1 MKARYWIAVA
11 MVFLMTRAGSAALVW
26 DATFDTDADGVVNLR
41 TDNDDGDG
49 QLMIGGNS
57 GGVQTITTESQT
69 NTLSNK
75 AGRSVGGTL
84 GHTDAFGALYTFTW
98 DFQSITTGQA
108 PEFFAGFTSAGSPH
122 STRQFMG
129 ARFIRQVDGSGNQII
144 RLGGGWASEGFTG
157 SGRNFAGDVDLGP
170 NLAGRPLQLAIGY
183 DGSSHVLDVGL
194 FDGVSGT
201 ELSRATK
208 DIRLF
213 DNLGV
218 PSGDPALNNELNFL
232 ALTHAGW
239 TDFIGAVDD
248 IDTIWNMDS
257 LRYYNDAAGAF
268 GDVVPEPA
276 TALLLA
282 LGGMCVCRRRR

>member
-108 PEFFAGFTSAGSPH
+108 PEFFAGFTSACIQPW
-122 STRQFMG
+122 RY
-129 ARFIRQVDGSGNQII
+129 R
-144 RLGGGWASEGFTG
+144 ASSASAACRTI
-157 SGRNFAGDVDLGP
+157 
-170 NLAGRPLQLAIGY
+170 Q
-183 DGSSHVLDVGL
+183 
-194 FDGVSGT
+194 T
-201 ELSRATK
+201 AT
-208 DIRLF
+208 
-213 DNLGV
+213 
-218 PSGDPALNNELNFL
+218 PSG
-232 ALTHAGW
+232 GR
-239 TDFIGAVDD
+239 AVAPNSASAVLPCKRGC
-248 IDTIWNMDS
+248 T
-257 LRYYNDAAGAF
+257 
-268 GDVVPEPA
+268 
-276 TALLLA
+276 T
-282 LGGMCVCRRRR
+282 